1 MLGQPGFELIAA
13 VDALA
18 ADLEKRAAAPEAT
31 ELVQIAR
38 RQARKLSALFGGE
51 VIVGSHRDPLRI
63 ADNRQPARE
72 SYGVTMR
79 MWPASAPIIY
89 GRVSTREMCFT
100 D

>member
-38 RQARKLSALFGGE
+38 R
-51 VIVGSHRDPLRI
+51 
-63 ADNRQPARE
+63 PAA
-72 SYGVTMR
+72 TMR
-79 MWPASAPIIY
+79 FNNGGVAARGSSVM
-89 GRVSTREMCFT
+89 G
-100 D
+100 